1 MAHKIAK
8 TYANSLSKEKYR
20 NIKEI
25 LDITSEAEITIKN
38 NKPDEFGK
46 LLHDSWLVKKSL
58 SNSISNYKIDEL
70 YKYGIQSGAYCGK
83 LLGAG
88 GGGFIL
94 FHVPKKSKN
103 FKKIGKNKIIS
114 FNFENEGKN
123 RIIYNK

>member
-1 MAHKIAK
+1 MANKIAK
-8 TYANSLSKEKYR
+8 TYANYLLKKKYKNKKE
-20 NIKEI
+20 N

-58 SNSISNYKIDEL
+58 NNKISNNKIDEL
-70 YKYGIQSGAYCGK
+70 YKYGIQSGAYGGK

-94 FHVPKKSKN
+94 FHVPKKNQKN
-103 FKKIGKNKIIS
+103 FKK
-114 FNFENEGKN
+114 N
-123 RIIYNK
+123 RKE